1 MKSSGTMKAHLWA
14 FAMIFLVMLGS
25 TGCFQE
31 KKPFITLGNNAL
43 EVSSNAQSYKVAV
56 ESNIMWTAS
65 SDQSWL
71 NVLTQDGSF
80 KSQVEF
86 AVEDNYTSEDRVA
99 IIQVEGSGIAPVTIQ
114 VRQAS
119 AGLALYLLEDKV
131 GFGKT
136 GGSKKVAVMSN
147 HEWQVLS
154 SEDWCTVSPTES
166 GNLGDVNSKG
176 GSITKELTVTAA
188 PNLDG
193 VERTAEISVICTA
206 GVKEP
211 VVRKLQVVQ
220 SAEEFYFVVP
230 TKTWNL
236 RAQPQVVDVKMQIA
250 GDNVE
255 VFAEVNADWISFF
268 DERPIDPMSE
278 PATKASS
285 EKRDGMIRLMTA
297 NPDGT
302 ANLQAPPVFISD
314 NGEMQMESGKTM
326 VLKPGETH
334 FLVLIAPNDESEA
347 REGQISI
354 TARSNGG
361 KPVVEVVTVKQNP
374 VTDDLE
380 LAMNEVVL
388 NGKGEEVKVQYTTS
402 YTGEIEAF
410 ESGDWLTAQMCEAFE
425 IGRTSVAISAEPNLT
440 GQERVGFVIV
450 EEIGKGGNALGKTI
464 KVTQLPLLASFEFDR
479 DKYTFTY
486 LAGESIIALKTY
498 GKWHVDK
505 TMIPDWLK
513 VTPESGVGD
522 ETITVS
528 ISDNIFTQRRD
539 IQILFKNEDLNST
552 CILNIEQE
560 GNPAGLKDFGHLGKG
575 FDTAG
580 QYAFDGDVRAEVL
593 SWRKLYNAE
602 KIAGVSNTNLTNEM
616 TITGKTRDEY
626 VHSYGVSAGLDAKVM
641 GFTAGVSTNFSESS
655 LSSSENSFA
664 TFRHMTKKQ
673 IIKLHGNVTP
683 QDVLDCRSD
692 MFLED
697 IANLS
702 ASDIIVKY
710 GTHVI
715 FGYSLG
721 GVLEY
726 SMTANMTGSGSS
738 VDWGLAVKAGFEM
751 ASYGGSVSAGYQQ
764 FDSVNKEEYAFES
777 KLVCRGGESQFAS
790 TGVPGGDSKSTYDL
804 WLNSLTD
811 PYKWVMVDFEGVD
824 GRKLVPIYDFID
836 DPVKKEEVKKAISD
850 HLNGIGLPEQKKYM
864 RELDFTVD
872 QIRIRCYGDHD
883 KCKLNMNL
891 DVEVNGKNQRNL
903 LKRQGT
909 NNGQFEIINRVDPNS
924 VYYDRYWE
932 QHLSLSHG
940 NLAYKLPTNTPIVF
954 TFKISGLRNIT
965 SGAGYKDKSFSFRY
979 DEYTD
984 QFINV
989 DNDNIKI
996 DAKEGRIELRMDE
1009 DTGSGSR
1016 NEFIS
1021 FFCFFHYRPMNE

>member
-1 MKSSGTMKAHLWA
+1 MKSNGTLKARLWA
-14 FAMIFLVMLGS
+14 FAILFLALLGA

-31 KKPFITLGNNAL
+31 ERPFITLGNDAL
-43 EVSSNAQSYKVAV
+43 EVSADARSYKVAV
-56 ESNIMWTAS
+56 ESNMGWTAQT
-65 SDQSWL
+65 DQSWL
-71 NVLTQDGSF
+71 TILTKDGSY

-86 AVEDNYTSEDRVA
+86 AVEANFTSEDRVA
-99 IIQVEGSGIAPVTIQ
+99 VIQVNGTGAASATIQ
-114 VRQAS
+114 VRQSS
-119 AGLALYLLEDKV
+119 AGLALYLLEESV

-136 GGSKKVAVMSN
+136 GGTKKVAVMSN
-147 HEWQVLS
+147 HEWKVLS
-154 SEDWCTVSPTES
+154 NADWCTVSPEES
-166 GNLGDVNSKG
+166 GDLGDVNAAG
-176 GSITKELTVTAA
+176 GSVTKELAVTVG
-188 PNLDG
+188 PNTEG

-220 SAEEFYFVVP
+220 TAQEFYFVVP

-236 RAQPQVVDVKMQIA
+236 RAESQLVDVKMQLD

-255 VFAEVNADWISFF
+255 VMAEINADWIWFLE
-268 DERPIDPMSE
+268 ERPVEPMAA
-278 PATKASS
+278 PATMAADG
-285 EKRDGMIRLMTA
+285 KRDGMLRLMTA

-302 ANLQAPPVFISD
+302 FNLQVPPVFIPETR
-314 NGEMQMESGKTM
+314 GMQMGT
-326 VLKPGETH
+326 GETLVLEAGVKN
-334 FLVLIAPNDESEA
+334 FLVEVDDNYEGVD
-347 REGQISI
+347 REGQITI

-361 KPVVEVVTVKQNP
+361 KPIVEVVTIKQSAEVN
-374 VTDDLE
+374 DLE
-380 LAMNEVVL
+380 VAMNEVIL
-388 NGKGEEVKVQYTTS
+388 NGQGDEVDVAYSTS
-402 YTGEIEAF
+402 YY
-410 ESGDWLTAQMCEAFE
+410 GDVEVHPSAEW
-425 IGRTSVAISAEPNLT
+425 ISAKVGYSNGHDVIFIGATAPNLT
-440 GQERVGFVIV
+440 GQERAGFVTV
-450 EEIGKGGNALGKTI
+450 EEVGKISNTLGKTI
-464 KVTQLPLLASFEFDR
+464 KVIQQPLLTSFEFGQ

-486 LAGESIIALKTY
+486 LAGESLIALKAY

-513 VTPESGVGD
+513 VSPESGEGD
-522 ETITVS
+522 ATITVS

-539 IQILFKNEDLNST
+539 IQILFKNEDLNSS

-697 IANLS
+697 IENLS

-764 FDSVNKEEYAFES
+764 FDSVSKEEYAFES

-790 TGVPGGDSKSTYDL
+790 TGVPGGDSKSTYDQ
-804 WLNSLTD
+804 WLASLTD

-824 GRKLVPIYDFID
+824 GRKLIPIYDFID

-850 HLNGIGLPEQKKYM
+850 HLNGIGLPEQKQYM
-864 RELDFTVD
+864 RKLDFTVD
-872 QIRIRCYGDHD
+872 QIRIRSKCGDK
-883 KCKLNMNL
+883 KCRLNMIL

-903 LKRQGT
+903 LNRQGSDY
-909 NNGQFEIINRVDPNS
+909 GQYEDIHREGESDFYS
-924 VYYDRYWE
+924 RYWE
-932 QHLSLSHG
+932 QNLALSHARKDY
-940 NLAYKLPTNTPIVF
+940 NLPSNTPIVF
-954 TFKISGLRNIT
+954 TFKVSGLKNLT
-965 SGAGYKDKSFSFRY
+965 SGAVYKDKSFSFRY
-979 DEYTD
+979 NEYTD
-984 QFINV
+984 EFIDV
-989 DNDNIKI
+989 DNNNIKI
-996 DAKEGRIELRMDE
+996 DAQEGRFELKMDE
-1009 DTGSGSR
+1009 DRGGGSQ
-1016 NEFIS
+1016 NEFLS
-1021 FFCFFHYRPMNE
+1021 FFCFFHFRPLNK

>member
-14 FAMIFLVMLGS
+14 FAMIFLVMLAS

-71 NVLTQDGSF
+71 NVLTQDGSI

-255 VFAEVNADWISFF
+255 VLAEVNADWISFF
-268 DERPIDPMSE
+268 DERPIEQMYE

-314 NGEMQMESGKTM
+314 NGEMHMEAGKTM

-347 REGQISI
+347 REGQITI

-388 NGKGEEVKVQYTTS
+388 NGKGEEVEVQYTTS

-464 KVTQLPLLASFEFDR
+464 KVTQLPLLTSFEFGQE
-479 DKYTFTY
+479 KYTFPY
-486 LAGESIIALKTY
+486 IAGESYVTLNSY
-498 GKWHVDK
+498 GKWSIDK
-505 TMIPDWLK
+505 TNFPDWLK
-513 VTPESGVGD
+513 VTPESGEGDATLVVG
-522 ETITVS
+522 IT
-528 ISDNIFTQRRD
+528 DNMFTERRNV
-539 IQILFKNEDLNST
+539 QVLFNNEDLNST
-552 CILNIEQE
+552 CILNIEQD
-560 GNPAGLKDFGHLGKG
+560 GNPSGLKDFSHLGKG
-575 FDTAG
+575 YDVSG
-580 QYAFDGDVRAEVL
+580 RYAYDGDARAAVL
-593 SWRKLYNAE
+593 DWRKLYHSNR
-602 KIAGVSNTNLTNEM
+602 IADVINTNYTEEKN
-616 TITGKTRDEY
+616 ISGSSRKEY
-626 VHSYGVSAGLDAKVM
+626 VKAYSVAAGISAAYA
-641 GFTAGVSTNFSESS
+641 GFTAGISTNFSESS
-655 LSSSENSFA
+655 LSSEANSFG

-673 IIKLHGNVTP
+673 VIKLYDNVKAKE
-683 QDVLDCRSD
+683 VLDCRSD
-692 MFLED
+692 MFVKDLERLNGHD
-697 IANLS
+697 I
-702 ASDIIVKY
+702 VTKY

-715 FGYSLG
+715 MGLSLG
-721 GVLEY
+721 GVLEF
-726 SMTANMTGSGSS
+726 SMTANTKATGST
-738 VDWGLAVKAGFEM
+738 VDFGMAVEAGFET
-751 ASYGGSVSAGYQQ
+751 AGFGGSVSTGFQDYESLKQ
-764 FDSVNKEEYAFES
+764 EEC
-777 KLVCRGGESQFAS
+777 KLETNLTCRGGESQFAS
-790 TGVPGGDSKSTYDL
+790 TGVPGGDGKNTYNQ
-804 WLNSLTD
+804 WLSSLSD
-811 PYKWVMVDFEGVD
+811 AHDWVMVDYEGGRLIPIWEFIEDEAKSEEVRKYAQALLDGSDLPELQDNIKNLSVEIVRVDSNLWDSISEDRTEYNWNITTMLNGRAQRELWKAYGYSEGQFEGLYWEAD
-824 GRKLVPIYDFID
+824 SERFYTYNRRRLDPPYRASPNTKQTLTINFNDIREIDNYDSQ
-836 DPVKKEEVKKAISD
+836 AIAF
-850 HLNGIGLPEQKKYM
+850 Q
-864 RELDFTVD
+864 DFTVVLE
-872 QIRIRCYGDHD
+872 Y
-883 KCKLNMNL
+883 NP
-891 DVEVNGKNQRNL
+891 
-903 LKRQGT
+903 GT
-909 NNGQFEIINRVDPNS
+909 NTWRDTTTDIIYPN
-924 VYYDRYWE
+924 
-932 QHLSLSHG
+932 
-940 NLAYKLPTNTPIVF
+940 NPNNFITYKTGIDGDTEDIAF
-954 TFKISGLRNIT
+954 TF
-965 SGAGYKDKSFSFRY
+965 
-979 DEYTD
+979 
-984 QFINV
+984 
-989 DNDNIKI
+989 
-996 DAKEGRIELRMDE
+996 RII
-1009 DTGSGSR
+1009 
-1016 NEFIS
+1016 F
-1021 FFCFFHYRPMNE
+1021 